1 MSSKFGFILV
11 KPQLGENIGACAR
24 AMKNFGFSKLHIV
37 EPKINFPNHKAKAT
51 SVGAYDI
58 INKAKVFNNIED
70 AIESFNLVVSL
81 SARRRDI
88 NKKHISL
95 KEFQKLNSDQI
106 NEKIDQ
112 LRKDLFDLRF
122 KQATRQLNETHK
134 FKIIKKQVAQL
145 LTLSKS
151 QSASK
156 TTSD

>member
-1 MSSKFGFILV
+1 
-11 KPQLGENIGACAR
+11 
-24 AMKNFGFSKLHIV
+24 MKNS
-37 EPKINFPNHKAKAT
+37 E
-51 SVGAYDI
+51 
-58 INKAKVFNNIED
+58 
-70 AIESFNLVVSL
+70 
-81 SARRRDI
+81 
-88 NKKHISL
+88 SL
-95 KEFQKLNSDQI
+95 KEFKKLNTSEI

-122 KQATRQLNETHK
+122 KQATRQLNETHQ

>member
-1 MSSKFGFILV
+1 
-11 KPQLGENIGACAR
+11 
-24 AMKNFGFSKLHIV
+24 MKNS
-37 EPKINFPNHKAKAT
+37 
-51 SVGAYDI
+51 
-58 INKAKVFNNIED
+58 
-70 AIESFNLVVSL
+70 ESF
-81 SARRRDI
+81 
-88 NKKHISL
+88 
-95 KEFQKLNSDQI
+95 KEFKKLNSDQI

-134 FKIIKKQVAQL
+134 FKSIKKQVAQL